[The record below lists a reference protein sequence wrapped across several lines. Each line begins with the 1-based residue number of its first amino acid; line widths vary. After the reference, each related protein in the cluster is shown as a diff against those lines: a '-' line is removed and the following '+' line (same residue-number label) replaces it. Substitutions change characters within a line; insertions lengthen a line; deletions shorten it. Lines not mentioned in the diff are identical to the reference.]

1 MHDGNQMIKFKI
13 LMPCYNDWSSVFK
26 LLNNIDKEVSNIK
39 GEFSIIIVNDGSTEK
54 APELTSPLKNIKS
67 VNIIHIKN
75 NQGHTRSNATGIK
88 YCSKKLD
95 FDYLILMDGDG
106 EDRPEEIKLLVKK
119 VLDEKDVSVVARRT
133 KRSEGIIFTI
143 FYNLHKL
150 ITLIFT
156 GRNMNF
162 GHYSCVTKRDLI
174 TISSKKSLW
183 GCYSG
188 TLKKF
193 VSKLNNIPCI
203 RGKRYVQPSK
213 MSFIKLV
220 IHAFSILAV
229 FKNQVLIRSSIFL
242 LILFLFVQNLYGVLL
257 GFLIIS
263 FTTCVFLISKRENIE
278 ELTNCENKIDNIDT
292 IHTKRL

>member
-257 GFLIIS
+257 GFLIVS
-263 FTTCVFLISKRENIE
+263 FTACVFLISKRENIE

>member
-1 MHDGNQMIKFKI
+1 MIKFKI

-257 GFLIIS
+257 GFLIVS
-263 FTTCVFLISKRENIE
+263 FTACVFLISKRENIE

>member
-1 MHDGNQMIKFKI
+1 MIKFKI

-257 GFLIIS
+257 GFLIVS

>member
-1 MHDGNQMIKFKI
+1 MKYKI
-13 LMPCYNDWSSVFK
+13 LMPCFNDWASVLQ
-26 LLNNIDKEVSNIK
+26 LLEKIDNEVSNID
-39 GEFSIIIVNDGSTEK
+39 GEFDVIIVNDGSNEK
-54 APELTSPLKNIKS
+54 IPKTSKKYKVLKS
-67 VNIIHIKN
+67 VKVINMKF

-88 YCSKKLD
+88 YLSRKND

-106 EDRPEEIKLLVKK
+106 EDRPEEIKLLIEKALSNKK
-119 VLDEKDVSVVARRT
+119 TSVVARRV
-133 KRSEGIIFTI
+133 KRSEGLIFTF

-162 GHYSCVTKRDLI
+162 GHYSCITKKDLI
-174 TISSKKSLW
+174 QISTKKSLW
-183 GCYSG
+183 GCYSA

-193 VSKLNNIPCI
+193 VNKLNNIPCI

-213 MSFIKLV
+213 MSFLKLL

-229 FKNQVLIRSSIFL
+229 FKYQVLLRSCIFL
-242 LILFLFVQNLYGVLL
+242 LILFLFVENPISLILVSI
-257 GFLIIS
+257 IIS
-263 FTTCVFLISKRENIE
+263 FTICVFIVSMRENSN
-278 ELTNCENKIDNIDT
+278 ELSNCEEKITNIEN

>member
-1 MHDGNQMIKFKI
+1 MKKFII

-257 GFLIIS
+257 GFLIVS
-263 FTTCVFLISKRENIE
+263 FTACVFLISKRENIE